1 MVGDWSVSDDGMVYS
16 FTLRD
21 GLMWHDGDPVTAAD
35 CVASI
40 ERWGKPDGMGQKLMD
55 FTTELTA
62 VDDKTFTLTLKEP
75 YGLVLDSHGLVLAVD
90 GVAFDIRAGET
101 LGLVGE
107 SGSGKSTVGKTV
119 MRLIDPTSGEI
130 RVRGEDVTRAGS
142 ARMRTLRRQMQ
153 MVFQDPYASLN
164 TRLSA
169 RSIVAELLENYS
181 EVPRGEIDDR
191 VRALF
196 QRVGLGPDQM
206 VKYPHELSGRQ
217 RQRLGAAR
225 ALVLN
230 PGLIVADEPVS
241 ALDVSVQAQVLNL
254 LMDLQDELGL
264 AYLFIS
270 HDLAVVEHIS
280 HRVAV
285 MYLGKNVELTD
296 RETLFSDPRHSYTRA
311 LLSTVPVPEPGARRD
326 RIILKGDI
334 PSPINP
340 PSGCRFHTR
349 CPFAEARCLSEEP
362 VMCAIGSGHQ
372 VACHLVDEQVG

>member
-1 MVGDWSVSDDGMVYS
+1 M
-16 FTLRD
+16 
-21 GLMWHDGDPVTAAD
+21 TAA
-35 CVASI
+35 
-40 ERWGKPDGMGQKLMD
+40 PD
-55 FTTELTA
+55 
-62 VDDKTFTLTLKEP
+62 
-75 YGLVLDSHGLVLAVD
+75 LVLEVRELRKHFPVHSGLLRRQVGLVLAVD

-130 RVRGEDVTRAGS
+130 RVRGEDVTRAGA

-164 TRLSA
+164 PRLSA
-169 RSIVAELLENYS
+169 RSIVAEPLENYREVARS
-181 EVPRGEIDDR
+181 EVDDR

-196 QRVGLGPDQM
+196 QRVGLRPDQM
-206 VKYPHELSGRQ
+206 VKYPHEFSGGQ
-217 RQRLGAAR
+217 RQRLGVAR
-225 ALVLN
+225 ALALN

-285 MYLGKNVELTD
+285 MYLGKIVELTD
-296 RETLFSDPRHSYTRA
+296 RETLFSDPRHPYTRA
-311 LLSTVPVPEPGARRD
+311 LLSAAPVPEPGARRD

-349 CPFAEARCLSEEP
+349 CPFAEARCLAEEP
-362 VMCAIGSGHQ
+362 VMRAIGSGHQ
-372 VACHLVDEQVG
+372 VACHLVDEQAG